1 MTVCVVNF
9 NMCLQ
14 SATCHIFLK
23 TVVNITNW
31 KKLFS
36 DLMSNDWFYC
46 FSSLTFKFIAN
57 SLIVLLAPT
66 RYLSISIHLSFYY
79 SIYLAFLSLV
89 VRKNEL
95 EQQMLMNLN
104 KKSWSDGLT
113 LRDYKDH
120 CGLNQ
125 VRTIC
130 TIYIKKLKNWSRS
143 SSNPTDR
150 RNLDPGPSPIQC
162 PNSEPGPNLR
172 MLAYY
177 FFYLNFSSCFEE
189 VKMCLGL

>member
-1 MTVCVVNF
+1 
-9 NMCLQ
+9 
-14 SATCHIFLK
+14 
-23 TVVNITNW
+23 
-31 KKLFS
+31 
-36 DLMSNDWFYC
+36 MSNDWFYC

-130 TIYIKKLKNWSRS
+130 TIYIKKIKKLIQIQFQSHRSSQSGSRS
-143 SSNPTDR
+143 KSDTMSKFWARSKSKNACLLFFLSEFFLLFWRSKNVFGFIDVLSTDPELSMDL
-150 RNLDPGPSPIQC
+150 LDS
-162 PNSEPGPNLR
+162 
-172 MLAYY
+172 
-177 FFYLNFSSCFEE
+177 
-189 VKMCLGL
+189 